1 MTEPSSSDF
10 SVGEEPKLLAS
21 ENGWFAIYKPAG
33 MNVHPAAEHEGLAL
47 TVWVSQQESLPSTLM
62 LVNRLDR
69 ATSGIVLF
77 ADGQEQCAQA
87 HRWFAEEQVS
97 KSYLALVYG
106 VTHRKGII
114 RRQLQDQRRKRS
126 LPAVTRYRRVESIGP
141 FSLLAVR
148 PETGRKHQIRRHL
161 QSVGHAVVGDRRY
174 RPKKRRN
181 VPGFPERLWLHAARL
196 ALPDGFTVEC
206 PLPGVLLEH
215 LELLRER
222 YSQVPKENNGLPGAE
237 K

>member
-1 MTEPSSSDF
+1 MKDTSSSDF
-10 SVGEEPKLLAS
+10 SVGDDPQLLAS
-21 ENGWFAIYKPAG
+21 EKGWFAIYKPAG
-33 MNVHPAAEHEGLAL
+33 MNVHPVAEHEGLAL
-47 TVWVSQQESLPSTLM
+47 TTWVSQQESFPPSLM

-97 KSYLALVYG
+97 KSYQVLVYG

-114 RRQLQDQRRKRS
+114 RRPLQDQRRKRS

-141 FSLLAVR
+141 FSLLVVR

-161 QSVGHAVVGDRRY
+161 QSVGHAVLGDRRY
-174 RPKKRRN
+174 RPKKLRD
-181 VPGFPERLWLHAARL
+181 VPGLPERLWLHAARL
-196 ALPDGFTVEC
+196 ALPDGFYVEC
-206 PLPGVLLEH
+206 PLPVVLLAH
-215 LELLRER
+215 LNLLRER
-222 YSQVPKENNGLPGAE
+222 YSQVPKENNGLPNAE
-237 K
+237 N